1 MKHNG
6 DRCQPLER
14 PHFVTGQ
21 ILTADDLQAEQD
33 YQREVRRRHNRLC
46 HGWGIVEGLG
56 VRWERLRLESW
67 SGLDLRSV
75 PGETRS
81 VFSAHAELE
90 LGPRTATCRVGFVAV
105 RATETFV
112 SPVPVVDPEDP
123 DAVRY
128 SRVREG
134 FELAVLDDL
143 PSTHRHAPDRGSAVR
158 VAWWWDAPPGVR
170 IEAAW
175 RSKGGDVA
183 ARSAGT
189 PDDYWVVLAAIGR
202 TRVDRDDD
210 HLRVRADVRRSAS
223 L

>member
-1 MKHNG
+1 MKHDG

-21 ILTADDLQAEQD
+21 ILTADDLRAEQD

-56 VRWERLRLESW
+56 VRCKASAPRVVV
-67 SGLDLRSV
+67 G
-75 PGETRS
+75 PGFAISPRGDEIC
-81 VFSAHAELE
+81 VHADAELE
-90 LGPRTATCRVGFVAV
+90 LGARTAAGRVAFVAV

-123 DAVRY
+123 DAFRY

-143 PSTHRHAPDRGSAVR
+143 PSTHQHAPYRGSAVR
-158 VAWWWDAPPGVR
+158 VAWWWMRRQVSELR
-170 IEAAW
+170 LRW
-175 RSKGGDVA
+175 RGKGGDVA
-183 ARSAGT
+183 ALSAGT
-189 PDDYWVVLAAIGR
+189 PDDYWVVLAAIGP

-210 HLRVRADVRRSAS
+210 HLRVRADVRRRAS